1 MYKEF
6 IVPMKTSLN
15 RISIKRSELMMDIE
29 KMAASRLQE
38 KGPEGKLSGNDVK
51 ALLARAYH
59 DGKVDASE
67 VKQLNQ
73 VRDRYQDKM
82 DHSARNIF
90 NEFSAA
96 WIQDTR
102 EQLQEAERQNAQAI
116 EADNADFYRTLDEGD
131 RNHNYDL
138 EIHQE
143 KRDKSFEAKE
153 IQLERSPLEINQKEA
168 ATLDV
173 FFGHKKQ

>member
-1 MYKEF
+1 
-6 IVPMKTSLN
+6 
-15 RISIKRSELMMDIE
+15 MMDIE
-29 KMAASRLQE
+29 KMAASRLKE

-59 DGKVDASE
+59 DGKVDSSE

-82 DHSARNIF
+82 DTSARSIF
-90 NEFSAA
+90 DEFSVA
-96 WIQDTR
+96 WMQDTR
-102 EQLQEAERQNAQAI
+102 DQIQEAQKENAQAMA
-116 EADNADFYRTLDEGD
+116 ADNADFYRNLDEGD
-131 RNHNYDL
+131 RIHEYDAQV
-138 EIHQE
+138 HHE
-143 KRDKSFEAKE
+143 KQHKSFEAKE
-153 IQLERSPLEINQKEA
+153 KQLEQSPLEINQKEA

>member
-1 MYKEF
+1 
-6 IVPMKTSLN
+6 
-15 RISIKRSELMMDIE
+15 MMDIE
-29 KMAASRLQE
+29 KMAASRLQA

-59 DGKVDASE
+59 DGKVDSSE

-82 DHSARNIF
+82 DTSARSIF
-90 NEFSAA
+90 DEFSVA
-96 WIQDTR
+96 WMQDTR
-102 EQLQEAERQNAQAI
+102 DQIQQAAKENAQAM
-116 EADNADFYRTLDEGD
+116 EADNEDFYRTLDDGD
-131 RNHNYDL
+131 RIHEYDTQV
-138 EIHQE
+138 HQE
-143 KRDKSFEAKE
+143 KQHKSFEAKE
-153 IQLERSPLEINQKEA
+153 KQLEQSPLEINQKEA